1 MARTD
6 AIAAEGVDAAIER
19 SVAYVEAGAN
29 MIFAEAV
36 SDLGD
41 YRRFNDATGVPVLAN
56 LTEFG
61 MTPAFSVDEL
71 RSVGVAIALYP
82 LTAFRAANKAAENV
96 FKALRTAGTQKD
108 LIDDLQTREELYEYL
123 DYHSYERK
131 LDELFSADT
140 DSEANEQDSSK

>member
-1 MARTD
+1 MDKDDRGSGELVAEATAEAMAR
-6 AIAAEGVDAAIER
+6 AVAASAADT
-19 SVAYVEAGAN
+19 
-29 MIFAEAV
+29 
-36 SDLGD
+36 SDSKKINP
-41 YRRFNDATGVPVLAN
+41 RRFEIVTDSARDAN

-131 LDELFSADT
+131 LGELFSADT

>member
-1 MARTD
+1 M
-6 AIAAEGVDAAIER
+6 
-19 SVAYVEAGAN
+19 
-29 MIFAEAV
+29 
-36 SDLGD
+36 
-41 YRRFNDATGVPVLAN
+41 
-56 LTEFG
+56 
-61 MTPAFSVDEL
+61 
-71 RSVGVAIALYP
+71 
-82 LTAFRAANKAAENV
+82 